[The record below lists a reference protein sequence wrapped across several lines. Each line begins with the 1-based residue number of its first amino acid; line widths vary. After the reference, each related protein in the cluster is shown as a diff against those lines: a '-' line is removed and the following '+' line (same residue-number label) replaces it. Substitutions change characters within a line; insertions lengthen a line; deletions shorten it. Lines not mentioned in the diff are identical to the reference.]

1 MAQGGT
7 DVDGS
12 ASCRC
17 GMPPLNRVR
26 WPTSDAAVD
35 WRRGVMSGPVGDP
48 AEVIGC
54 DRDGRGWVVCRVR
67 RMCGCGVRPALA
79 GALGDGG
86 RRGLGGEGGTRA
98 GSPAGRRGCRRRR
111 AGSVAGYVGSP
122 PGGAG
127 ADVLHWDGRATRV
140 YVALPGRPLWS
151 SRCRRPRRST
161 RWWTALPVT
170 YSRSAGCGIDDDRVC
185 AAGAAFVDLRPRR
198 RADPAR
204 QRQM

>member
-1 MAQGGT
+1 
-7 DVDGS
+7 
-12 ASCRC
+12 
-17 GMPPLNRVR
+17 LNRVR

-122 PGGAG
+122 PGRSRCGCSSLGRPCDQGVCGVAG
-127 ADVLHWDGRATRV
+127 A
-140 YVALPGRPLWS
+140 PLMVKPMPPAS
-151 SRCRRPRRST
+151 EVDTLVDRFAGYLQQERGLRHRRRPR
-161 RWWTALPVT
+161 VC
-170 YSRSAGCGIDDDRVC
+170 CGRGVC
-185 AAGAAFVDLRPRR
+185 RLTPAA
-198 RADPAR
+198 
-204 QRQM
+204 QS